1 MHGLIH
7 GKASHK
13 NKEPRRI
20 VSGSVYCYVLR
31 IHECEKITESLRSF
45 PGIRSCFCASSEST
59 YNSCIIIFIVC
70 GSISG
75 RIISIEWADF
85 YSLSIVLN
93 CIRKS
98 SINRHTHCVYLFISI
113 GWSHVDLY
121 RPNDRYIQIAR
132 VNRYFFV
139 SILWL
144 NSFPHFVAVLDV
156 CFFFSFIL
164 STVGLLFR
172 QFAYVIALWWSS
184 YFRTSE

>member
-144 NSFPHFVAVLDV
+144 NSFPPL
-156 CFFFSFIL
+156 CSRSRCL
-164 STVGLLFR
+164 LLFFVHSFHSWTALSSICVR
-172 QFAYVIALWWSS
+172 HCAVVIFL
-184 YFRTSE
+184 FPN